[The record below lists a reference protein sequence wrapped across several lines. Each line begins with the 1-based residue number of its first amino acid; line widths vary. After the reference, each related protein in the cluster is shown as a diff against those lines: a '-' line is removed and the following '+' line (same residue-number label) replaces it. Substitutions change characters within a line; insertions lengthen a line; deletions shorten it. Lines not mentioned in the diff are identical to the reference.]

1 MGIALPQYRNFQD
14 ELGSAFGNNL
24 ADLIPARLGNPSTL
38 EILVTD
44 TDRDGLVYIHGLG
57 DDPQSA
63 NTAVNNIPFASR
75 FLSYDLPVLVKRETN
90 GYVVKELDY
99 TQWATFFKG
108 VANHDQSPVTVS
120 QMTWGTIQ
128 ATNPP
133 SEYIK
138 ANGAYYTYGGT
149 SYRVGDMLSSNY
161 ATWLMSDTTPIV
173 LPSAP
178 NRATAVCV
186 FVDVTTNQFVFEQ
199 TGTEFDAVLSHASAF
214 DNGYYYNTLDTTMP
228 YFRLGWVRFTYGMTT
243 IANNAVLTSPEYL
256 LRSSTN
262 GTVTSVGLALPSEFT
277 VTNSPVTTSGTLTG
291 AWASQ
296 TTNKFFASPNGST
309 GTPTFRAIAKDDL
322 TTALTTPP
330 DIGTTTPALGYFSKV
345 GVNDTPSATEQLAVQ
360 AGSATVIPLTV
371 QGASAQS
378 ANLVNITDS
387 TPSILAL
394 FDANGWLGVG
404 STPSARTATIATE
417 RTTTGT
423 GAQRALYTR
432 INANHSVAP
441 ASTSMRGFESIAET
455 VAGNATSFTGLVL
468 YGSIM
473 TTNHRGSGTLGNMY
487 GSLYTNVILSGA
499 GNVTLSAGFAS
510 TLTNVSTSTVTT
522 GIGAQIGSATNSGG
536 GAITT
541 FYGVKIEN
549 QTVAGTNYA
558 IHTGTGLVVFN
569 ENGDSGSDV
578 RIEGDTKT
586 NLLFTDA
593 SADSVGIITST
604 PNSRLQVN
612 GSLSLPIVSK
622 SADYTATI
630 DDYCILVNATATIT
644 LPTAVGISG
653 RMYTIKNIASGIT
666 VTVDANSTETIDGAL
681 TQVITAQWTSITII
695 SDNANWYII

>member
-1 MGIALPQYRNFQD
+1 M
-14 ELGSAFGNNL
+14 
-24 ADLIPARLGNPSTL
+24 
-38 EILVTD
+38 
-44 TDRDGLVYIHGLG
+44 
-57 DDPQSA
+57 
-63 NTAVNNIPFASR
+63 
-75 FLSYDLPVLVKRETN
+75 
-90 GYVVKELDY
+90 
-99 TQWATFFKG
+99 
-108 VANHDQSPVTVS
+108 
-120 QMTWGTIQ
+120 
-128 ATNPP
+128 
-133 SEYIK
+133 K

-149 SYRVGDMLSSNY
+149 SYRVGDMLSSHY

-178 NRATAVCV
+178 NKATAVCV

-199 TGTEFDAVLSHASAF
+199 TGTEFDAALSHASAF

-291 AWASQ
+291 SWASQ

-360 AGSATVIPLTV
+360 ASSATVVPITI

-378 ANLVNITDS
+378 ANLLTITDS
-387 TPSILAL
+387 TPSTLAF
-394 FDANGWLGVG
+394 FDSNGWIGIG
-404 STPSARTATIATE
+404 DTPSSRVATIASI
-417 RTTTGT
+417 RSVTTVATHRGI
-423 GAQRALYTR
+423 RMLVS
-432 INANHSVAP
+432 ANHSVAP
-441 ASTSMRGFESIAET
+441 TTMSMRGVEGVAET
-455 VAGNATSFTGLVL
+455 TSGNSTSFASLTL
-468 YGSIM
+468 YGGLFAI
-473 TTNHRGSGTLGNMY
+473 NHRGSGALSQAIGISSNTTTFAGSGNITTVAGY
-487 GSLYTNVILSGA
+487 GMLVNHTSSATITT
-499 GNVTLSAGFAS
+499 VTGVSIAS
-510 TLTNVSTSTVTT
+510 TL
-522 GIGAQIGSATNSGG
+522 NSGG
-536 GAITT
+536 GTITT
-541 FYGVKIEN
+541 IHGIKIEN
-549 QTVAGTNYA
+549 QTTGGTNYA
-558 IHTGTGLVVFN
+558 IYTGLGLNRLGDQLTIVGQADRQQLIVRANGTQTTNLQEWQTSASVVVASVNNSGGAVFN
-569 ENGDSGSDV
+569 ENGTSTGDV
-578 RIEGDTKT
+578 RIEGDTDA

-593 SADSVGIITST
+593 SADSVGIKTST

-612 GSLSLPIVSK
+612 GSLSLPITTK
-622 SADYTATI
+622 SGNYTATI
-630 DDYCILVNATATIT
+630 DDYCILVSATATIT

-695 SDNANWYII
+695 SDNANWYIV